1 MEQLEITNFLT
12 IRHATLDVKRFTI
25 LIGPQANGKS
35 VLAKVLY
42 FFRHFLSS
50 DFIQSIRTQE
60 TKPQLGRQAIASFE
74 QIFPRYA
81 WSDEDFTLVYRS
93 EELEISLSRQGRSS
107 KKSKLKF
114 DYSQNLA
121 SLHHKAKSI
130 YRRRLQE
137 LKEPKEPRRNREFE
151 IFWEV
156 LGECVYNAPIG
167 KSIHQSLFI
176 PASRSFFANL
186 QKSIFSFLANN
197 IPIDP
202 LMKEFGSVYESS
214 KLFYDRQRPS
224 LKSDDVA
231 AISLRAELKQDI
243 EKILVG
249 KYVYEDDQDWID
261 SGKRKVNLANASSGQ
276 QEVLPLLLVL
286 SSWVYRRGSAMTFF
300 IEEPEAHLFP
310 VSQRLLVGIFS
321 RMYRT
326 LNYNFVLTTHSP
338 YILTAFNNLVMAS
351 NLAERDGKEVTA
363 QVKKVI
369 GHDEMIRFE
378 DVGAYTIRD
387 GVLESIIDQKSR
399 LIGSSIIDSVSDEFD
414 KVFDSLIL
422 LDSK

>member
-1 MEQLEITNFLT
+1 MEHLEISNFLT
-12 IRHATLDVKRFTI
+12 IRHAKLDVKRFTI

-42 FFRHFLSS
+42 FFRHFLST
-50 DFIQSIRTQE
+50 DFIQSIRNQG

-81 WSDEDFTLVYRS
+81 WSDEDFSLVYRS
-93 EELEISLSRQGRSS
+93 EEVEISLSNQERSS

-121 SLHHKAKSI
+121 SLHYKAKHH
-130 YRRRLQE
+130 YQQRLQE
-137 LKEPKEPRRNREFE
+137 LKELKEPRRSREFE

-156 LGECVYNAPIG
+156 LQELVYNAPIG
-167 KSIHQSLFI
+167 RSIHQSLFI

-214 KLFYDRQRPS
+214 KLFYDRQRPP
-224 LKSDDVA
+224 LKGDDPA
-231 AISLRAELKQDI
+231 AIVLRDELRQEI

-276 QEVLPLLLVL
+276 QEALPLLLVL
-286 SSWVYRRGSAMTFF
+286 SSWAYRRGAPTTFF

-321 RMYRT
+321 RMSQT
-326 LNYNFVLTTHSP
+326 LNYDFLLTTHSP
-338 YILTAFNNLVMAS
+338 YILTAINNLLMAS
-351 NLAERDGKEVTA
+351 NLTEQEGVDVTSR
-363 QVKKVI
+363 VKKII
-369 GHDEMIRFE
+369 GHDEVIKFE
-378 DVGAYTIRD
+378 DVGAYTINN
-387 GVLESIIDQKSR
+387 GLLESILDTEAR
-399 LIGSSIIDSVSDEFD
+399 LIGSSVIDSVSDEFERVFEKLLELD
-414 KVFDSLIL
+414 K
-422 LDSK
+422 K